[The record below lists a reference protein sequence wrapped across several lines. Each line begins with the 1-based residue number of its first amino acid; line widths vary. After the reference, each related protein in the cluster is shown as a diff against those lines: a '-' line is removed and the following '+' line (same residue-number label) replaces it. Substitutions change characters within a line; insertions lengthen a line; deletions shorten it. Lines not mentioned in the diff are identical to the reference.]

1 MPLRAPRG
9 RFSYAYKGTSVI
21 VEHLYAEKSRVIRS
35 AEGAQAVLIEGEP
48 WMNKD
53 ELRGWISDEGKYFSE
68 DSIRDLLNSL
78 SSTTASEILGVD
90 LVEVWDSLTLA
101 QQAEMASKLMYIDWE
116 TWFEEF
122 GSGSQYEVQGSID
135 NQTAMFLDLLEQFG
149 DIKSD
154 LL

>member
-35 AEGAQAVLIEGEP
+35 AEGAQAVRIEGEP

-90 LVEVWDSLTLA
+90 LVEVWDSLTSA
-101 QQAEMASKLMYIDWE
+101 QQAKMASKLMYIDWE

>member
-1 MPLRAPRG
+1 MSVRAPRG

-35 AEGAQAVLIEGEP
+35 AEGAQAVRIEGEP

-90 LVEVWDSLTLA
+90 LVEVWDSLRPA